1 MLEQK
6 RTQKKQRSGT
16 LSASVDKLK
25 ERLGSLKYLARL
37 DNYTERRSARSN
49 MEDISDA
56 ENNLNVTQSAGESD
70 KDLSAQNVA
79 VAIFGEYIA
88 SKL

>member
-1 MLEQK
+1 
-6 RTQKKQRSGT
+6 
-16 LSASVDKLK
+16 
-25 ERLGSLKYLARL
+25 
-37 DNYTERRSARSN
+37 

-56 ENNLNVTQSAGESD
+56 ENNLNVTQSDGESD